1 MRTSIPSRLLLFM
14 AASVVVAV
22 RAQGQEKPKPDSLA
36 QTLADQVAR
45 AHPELNVIGFHLTPP
60 GGKDNVIVAS
70 SNRTKVGKK
79 SDPDDLEVMTTG
91 KAAVDTKEP
100 RQLIDIGLPLLDRAG
115 HTIGTVVMEVKFS
128 YTKDP
133 AAALKRA
140 TEIRDQLRKQIP
152 SKESLF
158 QPA

>member
-14 AASVVVAV
+14 AASLVVGV

-36 QTLADQVAR
+36 QMLADQVSR

-60 GGKDNVIVAS
+60 GGQDNVIVAS

-91 KAAVDTKEP
+91 KAAVDTKES

-115 HTIGTVVMEVKFS
+115 RTIGTVVMEVKFT

-133 AAALKRA
+133 AVALKRA

-152 SKESLF
+152 SKERLF
-158 QPA
+158 EPA